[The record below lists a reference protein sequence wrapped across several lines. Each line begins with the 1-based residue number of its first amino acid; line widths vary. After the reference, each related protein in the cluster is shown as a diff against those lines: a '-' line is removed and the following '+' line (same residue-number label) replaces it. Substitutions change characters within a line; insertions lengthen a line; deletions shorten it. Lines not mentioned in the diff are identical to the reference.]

1 MYTPMTTASL
11 RRIGRISTFVAV
23 LAATAATV
31 ALVPLAGA
39 AFGQT
44 APAVANP
51 AVAPSGF
58 ATVIADFE
66 AKGYRLLDIDSE
78 HGTLVEIDAINPAGQ
93 RVEIYVDTATGQIL
107 AQHIE
112 SQGSD
117 WLGFDD

>member
-11 RRIGRISTFVAV
+11 RRIGRISTFAAV
-23 LAATAATV
+23 LAAAAATV

-44 APAVANP
+44 APSVAKT

-93 RVEIYVDTATGQIL
+93 RVEIYVDTATGQTL